1 MALLQIHDPEAP
13 ARAVGIDLGTTNSLV
28 AVMGADGPHTI
39 PLPSGGSLLPSA
51 VARDAIGRTLVGR
64 AARDRM
70 QLAPESG
77 VARFKTAMGTPQ
89 RFALPGAMLS
99 APELSSLVLTELKTV
114 AEAALGQKIQNVV
127 ITVPAYFRETQRAAT
142 VEAGRLAGLNV
153 VRVVN
158 EPTAAAI
165 AYGLHAGREERRL
178 MVVDLGGGT
187 FDVSVLES
195 FDGVLEVRASSGNTH
210 LGGEDFTD
218 NLLAGVLEQLHVTRL
233 QERAPATYAGLRER
247 CELLKCALSN
257 ADVSVLELSAL
268 RELEPGVPAR
278 LEVTRASFE
287 AWNVAFIERM
297 RACMLDAARQA
308 SLTPHDLD
316 EILLVGGASRMPC
329 IARLVE
335 EACGK
340 SPQCRLDPDEVVAL
354 GAAVQGALISGHSA
368 VSDYV
373 VTDIT
378 PFSLGIR
385 ALREGSDSDRYFV
398 PVIHRG
404 ETIPVSRERPFYTVH
419 PQQKVVR
426 IEVFQGDRRFVDENE
441 FLGQVEVACPPS
453 AGAPEQNRR
462 IAVRFTQDQSGL
474 LEVEATVSETGQKAS
489 VTFERGRAALSPEQR
504 EAALQ
509 ALQRLKVKARDLLPN
524 RYLLERANELFPSLS
539 RHQQQQLEPV
549 LFAFEAALDAEDAAS
564 VSHTR
569 AHLKQVLDGL

>member
-1 MALLQIHDPEAP
+1 MI
-13 ARAVGIDLGTTNSLV
+13 VGIDLGTTNSLV
-28 AVMGADGPHTI
+28 AIMGAEGPHTI
-39 PLPSGGSLLPSA
+39 ALPSGGSLLPSA
-51 VARDAIGRTLVGR
+51 VARDPIGRTLVGR
-64 AARDRM
+64 LAKERM
-70 QLAPESG
+70 QLAPGSG
-77 VARFKTAMGTPQ
+77 VVRFKTAMGTLQ
-89 RFALPGAMLS
+89 RFALPGASLS
-99 APELSSLVLTELKTV
+99 APELSSLVLTELKTI
-114 AEAALGQKIQNVV
+114 AEAALDQKIEDVV

-142 VEAGRLAGLNV
+142 IEAGRLAGLNV

-165 AYGLHAGREERRL
+165 AYGLHMGREERRL

-195 FDGVLEVRASSGNTH
+195 FEGVLEVRASSGNTH

-218 NLLAGVLEQLHVTRL
+218 NLLAGVLEQLHLTGLR
-233 QERAPATYAGLRER
+233 ERAPAAYAGLREQ
-247 CELLKCALSN
+247 CEQLKCALSN
-257 ADVSVLELSAL
+257 ADGALLDLSAL
-268 RELEPGVPAR
+268 HELEPSVPAR
-278 LEVTRASFE
+278 MEMTRKIFE
-287 AWNVAFIERM
+287 AWNAGLVEQM

-308 SLTPHDLD
+308 RLDPREID
-316 EILLVGGASRMPC
+316 EILLVGGASRMGC
-329 IARLVE
+329 VARLVE

-340 SPQCRLDPDEVVAL
+340 SPHCRLDPDEVVAL

-368 VSDYV
+368 VSEYV

-378 PFSLGIR
+378 PFSLGVR
-385 ALREGSDSDRYFV
+385 AMREGSDSDRYFV

-404 ETIPVSRERPFYTVH
+404 ETIPISRELPFFTVH

-426 IEVFQGDRRFVDENE
+426 IEVYQGDRRFVDENE

-453 AGAPEQNRR
+453 SRAPEQNRR

-489 VTFERGRAALSPEQR
+489 VTFERGRVALSPEQR
-504 EAALQ
+504 DAALQ

-524 RYLLERANELFPSLS
+524 RYLLERANDVFPRLS
-539 RHQQQQLEPV
+539 RHQQQQLEPL
-549 LFAFEAALDAEDAAS
+549 LFAFEAALEAEDGAR

-569 AHLKQVLDGL
+569 ALLKQVLDGL